1 MIGVRARRAR
11 HVHNKLV
18 LLVAAG
24 LFIAGCE
31 PEAPP
36 PSAVPPPSPKPA
48 AAVAAARE
56 TSRWTPPRT
65 SYGEPD
71 LTGVWL
77 SDSAT
82 PLQRPS
88 AFAGRTSLTD
98 AEVAEFRTRFNRLF
112 RSALNSDF
120 TVGEG
125 VFQALIENPP
135 LYRNPNA
142 TGGSYLMADLMID
155 NRTSLITDPPDGRVP
170 ALTPA
175 GEQRQAQAAAAFK
188 NPHAPSDL
196 GGPARCISWGVPRL
210 GGRYGAGDMSYY
222 EVFQSPGYVV
232 LYFETGHEAR
242 IIPLDGRPHLSS
254 MLRQWSGDSRGRW
267 EGDVLVVET
276 ANFSASS
283 LFMGAA
289 ENLTLV
295 ERFTRV
301 APNRIEYTMTLTDL
315 ATWERPWT
323 AMMPLNRRDETLYEY
338 ACHEGN
344 FEVMSSA
351 LRGARAVEAAE
362 RDKR

>member
-1 MIGVRARRAR
+1 MGTRRSRRVRNRYLSA
-11 HVHNKLV
+11 
-18 LLVAAG
+18 VAVS
-24 LFIAGCE
+24 LFATGCT
-31 PEAPP
+31 PDAPP
-36 PSAVPPPSPKPA
+36 PSAAPPPKPVGD
-48 AAVAAARE
+48 AVAGPEAG
-56 TSRWTPPRT
+56 RWAPPRT

-82 PLQRPS
+82 PLQRPT
-88 AFAGRTSLTD
+88 AFAGRASLTD
-98 AEVAEFRTRFNRLF
+98 AEVAEFRHRFDRLF
-112 RSALNSDF
+112 RSSLNSDF
-120 TVGEG
+120 TVGDG
-125 VFQALIENPP
+125 VFQALIENPA

-142 TGGSYLMADLMID
+142 TGGSYLMADLVID
-155 NRTSLITDPPDGRVP
+155 HRTSLITDPPDGRIP

-175 GEQRQAQAAAAFK
+175 GEQRQAQAAAAFR
-188 NPHAPSDL
+188 NPRGPTDL
-196 GGPARCISWGVPRL
+196 GGPARCISWSVPRL

-222 EVFQSPGYVV
+222 EIFQSPGYVV

-242 IIPLDGRPHLSS
+242 VIPLDGRPHLGA
-254 MLRQWSGDSRGRW
+254 MLRQWSGDSRARW

-276 ANFSASS
+276 TNFSASA

-295 ERFTRV
+295 ERFARV
-301 APNRIEYTMTLTDL
+301 APDRIEYTMTLTDPE
-315 ATWERPWT
+315 TWERPWT

-351 LRGARAVEAAE
+351 LRGARAVEAARRDE
-362 RDKR
+362 R